1 MAVFS
6 GLAMLGMAVS
16 IGGMAMQYSA
26 QRSAAKAANN
36 AAMAG
41 MMQAQEMR
49 RQGELEQKRADIN
62 NARSLRAAIRNSRI
76 ARATVV
82 NAGANAGT
90 LTSSGVMGGTASI
103 ASQDAANRGYF
114 GQMTDINEDVY
125 ASQGEQYKWQMYEGQ
140 ARMAAGSA
148 QGRASMGGAIA
159 GVGQSIFSAGG
170 GFHSMFGGKA

>member
-1 MAVFS
+1 MAAFTAA
-6 GLAMLGMAVS
+6 L
-16 IGGMAMQYSA
+16 IGGAIALGGAVMQYSA
-26 QRSAAKAANN
+26 QKSAAKAANN

-90 LTSSGVMGGTASI
+90 MTSSGVMGGVASI

-140 ARMAAGSA
+140 ARMAAGAA
-148 QGRASMGGAIA
+148 QGRAAMGGAI
-159 GVGQSIFSAGG
+159 GSVGQSIFSAAG
-170 GFHSMFGGKA
+170 GFNTVFGGKA